1 MERKPMPVSIEDVS
15 PVKKILHIEVPQET
29 VTKELDDAYRQ
40 LKQNASVKGFRPGKA
55 PRSVLERVYGK
66 DVNSDVVSRLIQ
78 TSFGDAIK
86 ENEIKM
92 IGQPEIDP
100 PEIDVKNAYAYD
112 ATVEVT
118 PEIADLEYKGIA
130 LEKTLYKVSD
140 EEIEMQLS
148 MLQRN
153 LARYEAISDPRP
165 AAEEDFVMIDFTQKV
180 EGEEEDEKTE
190 NFTLKI
196 GDHRIHAD
204 FDAALVGM
212 SPQETKT
219 ITATFDAENPNADL
233 AGKTV
238 TYEATLNEIR
248 EEILPPIDDELAKK
262 LGEYESLGALKNRI
276 TENLQNGYDKRGEQ
290 EINEQIF
297 SALLEKS
304 TFDVP
309 ESLVKLELDAM
320 VNDMEQRLSQQNMSM
335 DEAGLSPET
344 IREKYRE
351 TAEKQV
357 RRHLLL
363 SKLIDQEKLDLSDE
377 ELDTGF
383 TEMAESYGQPVEG
396 IKGYYRE
403 FPDRL
408 DMLKN
413 ALLEKKAI
421 ALIVENGQVTEV
433 EPEPDTGDDEIEA
446 PE

>member
-1 MERKPMPVSIEDVS
+1 MQVTIEDVS

-29 VTKELDDAYRQ
+29 VAKELDAAYRQ
-40 LKQNASVKGFRPGKA
+40 LKQNAKVKGFRPGKA

-66 DVNSDVVSRLIQ
+66 DVNADVVSRLIQ
-78 TSFGDAIK
+78 SSFSDAVK
-86 ENEIKM
+86 DNKIKM

-100 PEIDVKNAYAYD
+100 PEINKEKAYIYD

-118 PEIADLEYKGIA
+118 PEIDDLDYKGIE
-130 LEKTLYKVSD
+130 LEKTLYNVSN
-140 EEIEMQLS
+140 EEIEMQLT

-153 LARYEAISDPRP
+153 LARYEPIAEPRP
-165 AAEEDFVMIDFTQKV
+165 AAENDFVMIDFTQQV
-180 EGEEEDEKTE
+180 QGEEADEKTE
-190 NFTLKI
+190 NFTMKI
-196 GDHRIHAD
+196 GDQRIHSD
-204 FDAALVGM
+204 VDAALVGM

-219 ITATFDAENPNADL
+219 VAVTFDDENPNEDL
-233 AGKTV
+233 SGKSV
-238 TYEATLNEIR
+238 SYDLRLNEIR
-248 EEILPPIDDELAKK
+248 EEILPPIDDEMAKK
-262 LGEYESLGALKNRI
+262 LGEYESLDALKERI
-276 TENLQNGYDKRGEQ
+276 SENLQNGYDKRGEQ

-297 SALLEKS
+297 TNLLEKT

-309 ESLVKLELDAM
+309 ESLVKYELDAM

-363 SKLIDQEKLDLSDE
+363 NKLIDQEELELSEE
-377 ELDTGF
+377 ELDAGF
-383 TEMAESYGQPVEG
+383 AEMAETYGQPVEG

-433 EPEPDTGDDEIEA
+433 EPEPETDSEKDETVASE
-446 PE
+446 

>member
-1 MERKPMPVSIEDVS
+1 MQVSIEDVS

-29 VTKELDDAYRQ
+29 VARELDNAYRQ
-40 LKQNASVKGFRPGKA
+40 LKQNAKVKGFRPGKA

-66 DVNSDVVSRLIQ
+66 DVNADVVSRLIQ
-78 TSFGDAIK
+78 TSFGDAIL
-86 ENEIKM
+86 ENGIKM
-92 IGQPEIDP
+92 IGRPEIAP
-100 PEIDVKNAYAYD
+100 PEIDGQKDYAYD

-118 PEIADLEYKGIA
+118 PEIDDLDYRGIA
-130 LEKTLYKVSD
+130 LKKTLYKVSD
-140 EEIEMQLS
+140 EEIEAQLK

-153 LARYEAISDPRP
+153 LARYEAISDARA
-165 AAEEDFVMIDFTQKV
+165 AAENDFVMIDFTQQV
-180 EGEEEDEKTE
+180 DGEKEDEKTE

-204 FDAALVGM
+204 FDAALTGM
-212 SPQETKT
+212 SPKETKT
-219 ITATFDAENPNADL
+219 IFVTFDNENPNEDL

-238 TYEATLNEIR
+238 VYEVILNEIR

-262 LGEYESLGALKNRI
+262 LGDYENLEALKNRI
-276 TENLQNGYDKRGEQ
+276 SENLQSGYDKRGEQ

-297 SALLEKS
+297 TALLGK
-304 TFDVP
+304 TIFDVP
-309 ESLVKLELDAM
+309 ESLVKFELDAM
-320 VNDMEQRLSQQNMSM
+320 VNDMEQRLAQQNISM

-344 IREKYRE
+344 IREKYRK

-363 SKLIDQEKLDLSDE
+363 NKLIAQEKLELSDE
-377 ELDTGF
+377 EIEEGF
-383 TEMAESYGQPVEG
+383 ADMAVIYGQPVEG

-408 DMLKN
+408 DMFKN

-421 ALIVENGQVTEV
+421 ALIVENGQMTEV
-433 EPEPDTGDDEIEA
+433 ESEPESDADTVETTDSK
-446 PE
+446 